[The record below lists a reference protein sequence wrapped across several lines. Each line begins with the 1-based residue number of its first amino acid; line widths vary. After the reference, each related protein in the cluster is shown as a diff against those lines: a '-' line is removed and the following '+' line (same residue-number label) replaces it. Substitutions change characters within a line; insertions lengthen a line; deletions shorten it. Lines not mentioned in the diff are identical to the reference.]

1 MTDLLTVLS
10 ALGFGV
16 LSSIIPLFNSE
27 LYVGVV
33 AAATQ
38 PHVAAMAVLAM
49 AVGTVVG
56 KLILFVLASR
66 GSEKFGVGKALN
78 GDEKPMPTT
87 RFKLWLRQTSDL
99 LMAWL
104 GDSRLGPLTI
114 LLAASVGIP
123 PLFVVAVMAGV
134 ARQNI
139 VLFGIAVFVGRLARF
154 AVVAV
159 PIALAAH

>member
-1 MTDLLTVLS
+1 MTDALTLLS

-33 AAATQ
+33 AAAARPQITM
-38 PHVAAMAVLAM
+38 VAVLAM
-49 AVGTVVG
+49 AVGTVAG
-56 KLILFVLASR
+56 KLVLFVLAR
-66 GSEKFGVGKALN
+66 GGSERLGVGKALQE
-78 GDEKPMPTT
+78 DKPLPAG
-87 RFKLWLRQTSDL
+87 RFRLWLRQTSDL

-104 GDSRLGPLTI
+104 ADSRLGPLTI

-139 VLFGIAVFVGRLARF
+139 LLFGLAVFFGRLARF

>member
-1 MTDLLTVLS
+1 MSDLLTVLS

-33 AAATQ
+33 AAAARPQIT
-38 PHVAAMAVLAM
+38 AIAVLAM
-49 AVGTVVG
+49 AVGTVAG
-56 KLILFVLASR
+56 KLFLFVLASR
-66 GSEKFGVGKALN
+66 GSEKFGVGKAMN
-78 GDEKPMPTT
+78 GEEKPLPAT

-139 VLFGIAVFVGRLARF
+139 VLFAVAVFVGRLARF

>member
-1 MTDLLTVLS
+1 MSDFLAVLS

-33 AAATQ
+33 AAATT
-38 PHVAAMAVLAM
+38 PRVTAMAVLAM
-49 AVGTVVG
+49 AVGTVAG
-56 KLILFVLASR
+56 KLFLFMLASR
-66 GSEKFGVGKALN
+66 GSERFGVGRAVN
-78 GDEKPMPTT
+78 GEKKPMPVT
-87 RFKLWLRQTSDL
+87 RFRLWLRQTSDL

-139 VLFGIAVFVGRLARF
+139 VLFALAVFIGRLARF

>member
-1 MTDLLTVLS
+1 MTDALTVLS

-33 AAATQ
+33 AAAARPEITA
-38 PHVAAMAVLAM
+38 VAVLAM
-49 AVGTVVG
+49 AVGTVGG
-56 KLILFVLASR
+56 KLVLFVLAR
-66 GSEKFGVGKALN
+66 GGSERLGVGRAVE
-78 GDEKPMPTT
+78 DKPMPTGGL
-87 RFKLWLRQTSDL
+87 RLWLRQTSDL
-99 LMAWL
+99 LMSWL
-104 GDSRLGPLTI
+104 GQSRRGPLAI
-114 LLAASVGIP
+114 LLASSIGIP

-139 VLFGIAVFVGRLARF
+139 VLFGCAVFVGRLARF